1 MLINIMPIG
10 LPKLSG
16 QTAETT
22 QKLMSDDKTVRPIMQ
37 VWKWALVWN
46 PVNRSDRFVV
56 DKKIV
61 VF

>member
-1 MLINIMPIG
+1 MPIG
-10 LPKLSG
+10 LPKLSV